1 MSVLNGPGEGTWSVF
16 AGQVVEE
23 RDALRE
29 KVVEQAKR
37 IEKLEDKLR
46 ALQYPRCYLPPGE
59 ARTEALFALKILEA
73 EERGARWALER
84 HGHGL
89 ADMSR
94 EQYAREICEAARRS
108 K

>member
-29 KVVEQAKR
+29 K
-37 IEKLEDKLR
+37 LR
-46 ALQYPRCYLPPGE
+46 SLQYPRCYLPPGE
-59 ARTEALFALKILEA
+59 ERTEALFALKILEA

-89 ADMSR
+89 ADMTR